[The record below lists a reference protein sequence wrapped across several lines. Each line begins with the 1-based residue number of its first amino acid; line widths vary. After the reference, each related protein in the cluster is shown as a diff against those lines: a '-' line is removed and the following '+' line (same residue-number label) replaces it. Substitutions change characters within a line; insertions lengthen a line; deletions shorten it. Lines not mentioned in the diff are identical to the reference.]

1 MTLSVQLGEII
12 SGVCKVPS
20 SVNPVPIFVVLEVF
34 PDCVF
39 VFLSG
44 AIIGTII
51 EVCIVATVLLVSNIS
66 KSRVPIILSFDLY
79 FITVFCVDCLLLIIP
94 IDFLPFISFELILS
108 PSKRPDEVPH
118 SSSG

>member
-1 MTLSVQLGEII
+1 MTLSVQWGEIVFV
-12 SGVCKVPS
+12 VCKVLS
-20 SVNPVPIFVVLEVF
+20 SVNSVPIFVVLEVF

-39 VFLSG
+39 VSLSD
-44 AIIGTII
+44 AIIGAII

-94 IDFLPFISFELILS
+94 INILPFI
-108 PSKRPDEVPH
+108 
-118 SSSG
+118 